1 MDECLG
7 EDGSGGG
14 AVASD
19 IVSLLGNFL
28 DQLGADLL
36 VSILELDF
44 ASDGNTVIGNGRG
57 ALGLF

>member
-28 DQLGADLL
+28 DQLGADLFIGL
-36 VSILELDF
+36 FKFIF
-44 ASDGNTVIGNGRG
+44 FSDGDAIVSDGGG
-57 ALGLF
+57 SPLLF

>member
-28 DQLGADLL
+28 DQLGADLFVGL
-36 VSILELDF
+36 F
-44 ASDGNTVIGNGRG
+44 KFNFFSDGDAIVSDGGG
-57 ALGLF
+57 SPLLF